1 LADIAF
7 DGVREQRR
15 FPLGILIGLAAVAV
29 IGLVLFFVLR
39 DDPKQIEVKAP
50 REQPTQ
56 AGYAGA
62 ITDLAPLVGTTSDRK
77 ALDGREVALE
87 GVQVVQVLGERT
99 FLVGPGLSQKAV
111 VVWQPEAGAAAA
123 AANTPAPK
131 IDVGDTVAI
140 HGVVQPMPASAQTL
154 TDWRLDQLSPSERT
168 ALQVVV
174 VAKDVIETSERS
186 GQK

>member
-1 LADIAF
+1 MADIAF

-15 FPLGILIGLAAVAV
+15 FPLGILIGVAAIAV

-39 DDPKQIEVKAP
+39 DDPKQIQVQAP

-56 AGYAGA
+56 GGYAGA
-62 ITDLAPLVGTTSDRK
+62 ITDLGPLVGTTMDRK
-77 ALDGREVALE
+77 ALAGREVALE
-87 GVQVVQVLGERT
+87 GVQVVQVLGDRT
-99 FLVGPGLSQKAV
+99 FMVGPGMTQKAV
-111 VVWQPEAGAAAA
+111 VVWQPEGGAT

-140 HGVVQPMPASAQTL
+140 HGVVQQMPASGQTL
-154 TDWRLDQLSPSERT
+154 SDWRLDTLSPSERS

-174 VAKDVIETSERS
+174 VAKDVMETSERS
-186 GQK
+186 GQR